1 MFVISWIHLCKA
13 ILVTVLKFR
22 IFLSEDP
29 PSTGSDVEKQLL
41 EAARSGD
48 MEVVK
53 VNGNIFVNHQLPG
66 SVNFKTITDE
76 HCC

>member
-1 MFVISWIHLCKA
+1 MSWIHLCNGFKG
-13 ILVTVLKFR
+13 IFITVLKFWN
-22 IFLSEDP
+22 FLSEDP

-53 VNGNIFVNHQLPG
+53 VIGYIYVNHQL
-66 SVNFKTITDE
+66 S
-76 HCC
+76 CLC

>member
-1 MFVISWIHLCKA
+1 MFVISWIYLCKG
-13 ILVTVLKFR
+13 ILVTALKFR

-53 VNGNIFVNHQLPG
+53 VNGNVFVNHQLSG
-66 SVNFKTITDE
+66 YVNFKTITDE